1 MDESMSIEHKLMKH
15 TVKLRKKI
23 SNEPINEISEA
34 EKEKLNS
41 NLNEGQIKDFLFNF
55 YSKIQV

>member
-1 MDESMSIEHKLMKH
+1 MSIEHKLMKH